1 MKEYQ
6 TYQIYCRFIFIP
18 DYLINI
24 GKGAC
29 GKSCGDYQCPTMC
42 GSCGCGCRGGECCR
56 PTKDCGRFS
65 RRKKYAIDPYA
76 AQKLIQ
82 FEGGIPSFRN
92 GVNCWRFNTANIFF
106 L

>member
-1 MKEYQ
+1 M
-6 TYQIYCRFIFIP
+6 FIHSII
-18 DYLINI
+18 INL

-29 GKSCGDYQCPTMC
+29 GKSCGDWQCPTMC

-65 RRKKYAIDPYA
+65 RRKKYVLDPNV

-82 FEGGIPSFRN
+82 FEEGNSSFCNVLNIYRLLLLI
-92 GVNCWRFNTANIFF
+92 WRIFF
-106 L
+106 PL